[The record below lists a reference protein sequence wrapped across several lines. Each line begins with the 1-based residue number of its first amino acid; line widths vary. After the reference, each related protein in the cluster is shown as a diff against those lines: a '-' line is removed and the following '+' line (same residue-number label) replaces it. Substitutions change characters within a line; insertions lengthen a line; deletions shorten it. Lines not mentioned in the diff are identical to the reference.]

1 MTTTLETPTPTFA
14 DTVKDALRDPRL
26 FATLIVTPDGAARVK
41 AELLGIKAELNA
53 QRIQRHN
60 SLTDPTEYEAWVAKQ
75 AGFEKY
81 VDRAI
86 AQTDVVLASDW
97 REQQIRNL
105 RHIVD
110 TLVAGIVAHQDDDD
124 PDGPDDDALYA
135 LLDQLTIHTGDRGN
149 LTLRIAHATRPT
161 PNESAA

>member
-1 MTTTLETPTPTFA
+1 MTLTIEPETVTFA
-14 DTVKDALRDPRL
+14 DTVKDALRNPRL
-26 FATLIVTPDGAARVK
+26 FQTLIVTPDGAAKVK

-53 QRIQRHN
+53 QRIQRHT
-60 SLTDPTEYEAWVAKQ
+60 SLHDPAEYEAWVAKQ

-81 VDRAI
+81 VDRAL
-86 AQTDVVLASDW
+86 AQVDVVLDSDV

-105 RHIVD
+105 RHVVD
-110 TLVAGIVAHQDDDD
+110 TLVAGIVAHQDDPH
-124 PDGPDDDALYA
+124 PDGPDDDALYG

-161 PNESAA
+161 LTEVAA